1 MEWSVNTD
9 QLVYISILVHF
20 NTGTCVHSYI
30 TKMNSLGYIWITT
43 WYFPNSLPLFVHST
57 FMYFELTLTGE

>member
-9 QLVYISILVHF
+9 QLVYISILVLIQ
-20 NTGTCVHSYI
+20 VHSYI

>member
-1 MEWSVNTD
+1 
-9 QLVYISILVHF
+9 
-20 NTGTCVHSYI
+20 
-30 TKMNSLGYIWITT
+30 MNSLGYIWITT